1 MAAIE
6 HVLERLRAQAEV
18 RGSEWLTE
26 QVERWIGETEAGT
39 SSGEPVLRAR
49 RSRPP
54 ACFSPGPAPRP
65 PRDRRSPGA
74 DRSVPPAKRRQ
85 QDDRGLGRSARRRP
99 TPGGGA
105 TGHDGAGSPPSSPA
119 TVRVGDPCGGPCTSR
134 GTASGAEG
142 SARRTES
149 AYRGARAVGGGRRAD
164 AGLLDGQTGGL
175 TPRGGA
181 GGRPRSGSLRQSG
194 SKAPVVKD
202 LPSHL
207 LAAASGSGSP
217 RGLLAPAEREEE
229 DRSEGELSAEDDVV
243 PPAVES
249 GNAAAGRVPGRPVG
263 QVPGTGTWRGGS
275 RDSVPGVDLGAALG
289 VAAGW
294 IRRSVSG
301 ATWTAYVKVWRE
313 WQELVREVD
322 GTGGAGDGRLLALY
336 FVVRNVESGRSAAV
350 IDRKLAGLS
359 FLFKLL
365 GSEDWSKGFWIRQML
380 KGFRKQ
386 SKRGDTRRPVTFGVL
401 VAICGTLVSV
411 CTSPF
416 EVRLFTAAFSLAFYG
431 AFRIGEL
438 VSPSRKVPGGLGD
451 HDVRVAGSVVEITLR
466 RSKTDQRGRGV
477 NICLF
482 SLAGSQVCPV
492 EAVRSYRA
500 VRPGSPGPFLVHAD
514 GSFLSRFQFVA
525 VFRRS
530 LALNG
535 WEESEYA
542 SHSFRIGA
550 ATEAARC
557 GLDEAAVR
565 RIGRWESRRFR
576 SYVRPQLAVGR
587 SREWDGP

>member
-26 QVERWIGETEAGT
+26 QVERWMGETEAGT

-54 ACFSPGPAPRP
+54 ARFSPGPAPRP

-105 TGHDGAGSPPSSPA
+105 TGQDGAGSPPSSPA

-149 AYRGARAVGGGRRAD
+149 AYRGTRAVGGGRRAD

-249 GNAAAGRVPGRPVG
+249 GNAAAGRVPGRPD
-263 QVPGTGTWRGGS
+263 GGS
-275 RDSVPGVDLGAALG
+275 PRLVWIVGHSYVCWGARRGDMRPAGRQLGISRAEAELRWLGIPGMRWERVVSVVERFVWLHGPPDVLVLHAGGNDLGARKVRDLLNDIKADFLKLRARFPSTILLWSDI
-289 VAAGW
+289 VARTQWRWA
-294 IRRSVSG
+294 RSVASIQK
-301 ATWTAYVKVWRE
+301 TRIRVNKVVGRFVIQNGGLVIRHRE
-313 WQELVREVD
+313 LESNVGLYLR
-322 GTGGAGDGRLLALY
+322 GDGVHLTDVGIDLWSLGLQGGIQQAL
-336 FVVRNVESGRSAAV
+336 
-350 IDRKLAGLS
+350 
-359 FLFKLL
+359 
-365 GSEDWSKGFWIRQML
+365 
-380 KGFRKQ
+380 
-386 SKRGDTRRPVTFGVL
+386 
-401 VAICGTLVSV
+401 
-411 CTSPF
+411 
-416 EVRLFTAAFSLAFYG
+416 
-431 AFRIGEL
+431 
-438 VSPSRKVPGGLGD
+438 
-451 HDVRVAGSVVEITLR
+451 RVWG
-466 RSKTDQRGRGV
+466 
-477 NICLF
+477 
-482 SLAGSQVCPV
+482 CPQ
-492 EAVRSYRA
+492 
-500 VRPGSPGPFLVHAD
+500 G
-514 GSFLSRFQFVA
+514 
-525 VFRRS
+525 
-530 LALNG
+530 
-535 WEESEYA
+535 
-542 SHSFRIGA
+542 
-550 ATEAARC
+550 
-557 GLDEAAVR
+557 
-565 RIGRWESRRFR
+565 
-576 SYVRPQLAVGR
+576 
-587 SREWDGP
+587 